1 VLIYPNEYCL
11 FITPMILVTYYNM
24 PRIQQKKKG
33 IRSNWSENN
42 MKSAIKLVL
51 EQRVSERRAAKD
63 CGIPRQTLRRYLA
76 KARSGVQ
83 FTLKEK
89 LGKKAVLTAEQEK
102 ELVHVLLD
110 MERRFGV
117 SVEDV

>member
-1 VLIYPNEYCL
+1 
-11 FITPMILVTYYNM
+11 MILVTYYNIS
-24 PRIQQKKKG
+24 RIQQKKKG